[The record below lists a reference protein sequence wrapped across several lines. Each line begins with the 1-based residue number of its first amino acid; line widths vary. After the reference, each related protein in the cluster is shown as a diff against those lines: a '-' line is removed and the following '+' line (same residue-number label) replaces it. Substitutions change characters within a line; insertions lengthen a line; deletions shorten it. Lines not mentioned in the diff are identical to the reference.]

1 MPFLEQVLMMPR
13 KASRQSRPA
22 SLRVPPLISRLVTWQ
37 RMSFSEPLVCS
48 GISGLSSTLSN
59 SALLARRRA
68 SKTVEGGEAGLAA
81 EDAIEP
87 RRQGRLARRGWMAA
101 PSLETAVEQPDQA
114 ADAALRGALGVGER
128 GVLGGIWSDLLLR
141 RGWSLTAARK
151 TPIVAGML
159 MSMSMILCNYVDA
172 RSLVV
177 AIMALSFFGKGVGA
191 LGWAVVSDTVPREI
205 AGLSGGLFNMFGNLS
220 SITTPIV
227 IGFII
232 QSTGSFDG
240 ALVFIGANALVAIF
254 SYLVIVGEIKR
265 FELRKPMEA

>member
-1 MPFLEQVLMMPR
+1 M
-13 KASRQSRPA
+13 
-22 SLRVPPLISRLVTWQ
+22 
-37 RMSFSEPLVCS
+37 
-48 GISGLSSTLSN
+48 
-59 SALLARRRA
+59 
-68 SKTVEGGEAGLAA
+68 GG
-81 EDAIEP
+81 
-87 RRQGRLARRGWMAA
+87 GRLAGRTGWTLSARAADGAVRGASRASSRALHADVDEMPAEVVTATLGMAA

-151 TPIVAGML
+151 APIVAGML

-177 AIMALSFFGKGVGA
+177 TIMALSFFGKGVGA

-220 SITTPIV
+220 SITTRREFGRGTPTWRQQAV
-227 IGFII
+227 EDSVDQQDSVDQPCAGRRM
-232 QSTGSFDG
+232 TGPS
-240 ALVFIGANALVAIF
+240 ICP
-254 SYLVIVGEIKR
+254 
-265 FELRKPMEA
+265 LRLG